1 MKKIYF
7 ILGGA
12 AVVLILAGVVV
23 YCFVRETDPEE
34 EEQVEHMGHMCQKEP
49 MEYMGNMADKDEHI
63 EVKYDSNSEQV

>member
-23 YCFVRETDPEE
+23 YCFVREMDPEQE
-34 EEQVEHMGHMCQKEP
+34 NHTGGSCHKEP
-49 MEYMGNMADKDEHI
+49 MEYMGNMAGNDEHI
-63 EVKYDSNSEQV
+63 EVKYDSNSEQA

>member
-23 YCFVRETDPEE
+23 YCFVREMDMEQEE
-34 EEQVEHMGHMCQKEP
+34 HVGHMCQKKT
-49 MEYMGNMADKDEHI
+49 MEYMENMAGKDEHI